1 MLIVILGP
9 TACGKTHLAVN
20 LAHKFKGEIISADS
34 RQVYRGLDIGTGKD
48 LEQYASV
55 QPPVPYHLIDV
66 ANPRRQ
72 FTLAR
77 YQKLAQKAIKNILKR
92 KKIPFL
98 VGGTGLYIKAV
109 TSGLILPKAK
119 ADPRLRKKLENLTP
133 EKRLRL
139 LEKIDPQALKIIDLK
154 NPRRVIRAI
163 EITQLS
169 GQKFSKIKPRT
180 RPQYPTLKLGLTF
193 PIEQI
198 RKKIKKRLIHELD
211 QGLIKEV
218 QNLHQNSLSWQKLDS
233 LGLEYRYAARFL
245 LKKINKTRLIQ
256 QLNTAI
262 GQYAKRQLT
271 WFKKDPDI
279 HWIKNQKQARILIQ
293 KFMAQQSAAN
303 KPLRSIPG
311 SRPS

>member
-1 MLIVILGP
+1 
-9 TACGKTHLAVN
+9 
-20 LAHKFKGEIISADS
+20 
-34 RQVYRGLDIGTGKD
+34 
-48 LEQYASV
+48 
-55 QPPVPYHLIDV
+55 
-66 ANPRRQ
+66 
-72 FTLAR
+72 
-77 YQKLAQKAIKNILKR
+77 
-92 KKIPFL
+92 
-98 VGGTGLYIKAV
+98 
-109 TSGLILPKAK
+109 
-119 ADPRLRKKLENLTP
+119 
-133 EKRLRL
+133 
-139 LEKIDPQALKIIDLK
+139 
-154 NPRRVIRAI
+154 
-163 EITQLS
+163 
-169 GQKFSKIKPRT
+169 
-180 RPQYPTLKLGLTF
+180 
-193 PIEQI
+193 
-198 RKKIKKRLIHELD
+198 KIKKRLIHELD